1 MHQGQSAKDVL
12 QLLEGG
18 LIIAGILLFVLGI
31 TGLAHRILRLFTPLV
46 TGTFLLILSL
56 QLSGVLLKGMMGLQG
71 AVTHPDYTTAAI
83 ALFVFALITFLSIKG
98 NGWMKSYAVL
108 LGISCG
114 WLLYAVLGKS
124 SHMPSHTPLVKLP
137 ELFSWGTPRLDIGM
151 ALTATLFT
159 FLLVANT
166 IAAIS
171 AVKQVAPLSKENEK
185 QILNRGVWAGGISHI
200 ISSLF
205 STIGI
210 VPLPASA
217 GFIQLTGQRKVKS
230 FLIASLILAGI
241 SFIPSIVNFI
251 SLLPGP
257 IANAALL
264 ATFVQV
270 IGISFQ
276 SILREELNQRR
287 LTILGISLLISLG
300 IMFLPESAFS
310 GIPSSLQY
318 VLSNGLL
325 VGTMLVILLE
335 QFWKE

>member
-1 MHQGQSAKDVL
+1 
-12 QLLEGG
+12 
-18 LIIAGILLFVLGI
+18 
-31 TGLAHRILRLFTPLV
+31 
-46 TGTFLLILSL
+46 
-56 QLSGVLLKGMMGLQG
+56 
-71 AVTHPDYTTAAI
+71 
-83 ALFVFALITFLSIKG
+83 
-98 NGWMKSYAVL
+98 
-108 LGISCG
+108 
-114 WLLYAVLGKS
+114 
-124 SHMPSHTPLVKLP
+124 MPR
-137 ELFSWGTPRLDIGM
+137 FDIGM
-151 ALTATLFT
+151 TLTATLFT

-171 AVKQVAPLSKENEK
+171 AVKQVAPLYKENEK
-185 QILNRGVWAGGISHI
+185 QTLNRGVWAGGISHV

-217 GFIQLTGQRKVKS
+217 GFIQLTGQKKVKT

-241 SFIPSIVNFI
+241 SFIPLIVSFI
-251 SLLPGP
+251 SLLPGS

-264 ATFVQV
+264 ATFVQM

-287 LTILGISLLISLG
+287 LTILGITLLISLG

-325 VGTMLVILLE
+325 VGTMIVILLE

>member
-1 MHQGQSAKDVL
+1 M
-12 QLLEGG
+12 
-18 LIIAGILLFVLGI
+18 
-31 TGLAHRILRLFTPLV
+31 
-46 TGTFLLILSL
+46 
-56 QLSGVLLKGMMGLQG
+56 
-71 AVTHPDYTTAAI
+71 
-83 ALFVFALITFLSIKG
+83 
-98 NGWMKSYAVL
+98 
-108 LGISCG
+108 
-114 WLLYAVLGKS
+114 
-124 SHMPSHTPLVKLP
+124 
-137 ELFSWGTPRLDIGM
+137 
-151 ALTATLFT
+151 
-159 FLLVANT
+159 
-166 IAAIS
+166 
-171 AVKQVAPLSKENEK
+171 
-185 QILNRGVWAGGISHI
+185 
-200 ISSLF
+200 F

-257 IANAALL
+257 IANLL
-264 ATFVQV
+264 ATLVQV

-276 SILREELNQRR
+276 SILREEVNQRR

-310 GIPSSLQY
+310 GITSSLQY

-325 VGTMLVILLE
+325 VGTILVILLE